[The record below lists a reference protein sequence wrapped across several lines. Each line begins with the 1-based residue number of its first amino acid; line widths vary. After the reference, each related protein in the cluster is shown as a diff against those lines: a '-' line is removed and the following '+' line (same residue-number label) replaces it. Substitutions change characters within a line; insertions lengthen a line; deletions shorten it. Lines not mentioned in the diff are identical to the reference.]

1 MIEMN
6 LQKLTK
12 KQLIDHINS
21 LNTTITK
28 LQSELRVSET
38 SDIPNQVSQLGHI
51 LDNSLNEIL
60 IFDAETF
67 KFVFTNQSARNN
79 LGYSA
84 SEFYDMTP
92 LDINPELTPESAE
105 KLVEPLLN
113 DEQSR
118 LNFETALKR
127 KDGSIYPVYV
137 VLQLS
142 TFNGQKVF
150 VANKI
155 DITEQKKAIQNVT
168 QLGNILD
175 NSLNEILIFDSE
187 TFKFVFVNDSARS
200 NLGYTSEEFYN
211 MTPLDINPELTPE
224 SAEQLVQP
232 LLSGE
237 ESRLSFET
245 ALKRKDGSIY
255 PVYVLLQLSKYN
267 NRKVFVANKIDIT
280 EQKKALDE
288 LQKSERKYK
297 ALYEDNPSMYFT
309 VSEKGI
315 VISVNKFGAEQLLG
329 YRPDELIGKPVL
341 NVFYEEDKEAVN
353 EQFSLCLNKPGKIV
367 NWEFRKVKKDGT
379 VIWVKES
386 ARVVE
391 KSSGQTVVLIVC
403 DDITEYK
410 KLVEQATQLGEILD
424 SSLNEIYIFDPGTL
438 NLIFVNEGARKNL
451 GYTLDELTSMNALDI
466 KPNITVEDITALVN
480 PLVNGKTDILVFETE
495 YQRKNGTLYPVEVY
509 LQISQFNGQ
518 DVFLANI
525 IDVTERKKAQEDLR
539 ISEERYRVLHDQS
552 PIGIC
557 VIDKDLRII
566 QTNHKMVEMFES
578 THYKV
583 IGLDLNKLKDK
594 SFVPIISE
602 AFDGK
607 SGKTD
612 ALYSATTSSAFKWLS
627 VSSAPIRDTEG
638 KVLYVICVVED
649 ISEMKKAQEALEA
662 SEQQLRLIADG
673 LPVFISYVSKD
684 LHYEYVNKYHE
695 TWFNTDI
702 KDIIGRHIKDLH
714 GNKTFSLLESYFRKV
729 LSGYEEEVEH
739 SVLHPEM
746 GERFIS
752 AKLIPHKSQEG
763 ILGFYVLATDITD
776 RKKHEEELLHTQKM
790 DSIGL
795 LAGGLAHDFNNYLTS
810 ILGNIALAKLDVPD
824 ENPAY
829 IRLENTEKAC
839 IRAKNITQQL
849 LTFSKGGEPVKE
861 PLDLAELI
869 TETAEFSARGS
880 TSKCKFDIQPDLW
893 KIEADKGQ
901 IAQVINNLVINSI
914 QSMPNGGLIT
924 ISAMNIADSTNEDHI
939 LLEILDTGIGIED
952 NHLNK
957 VFDPYFTTKQSGSG
971 LGLTTVYSIIKKHGG
986 TIDIR
991 SLVGRGTKISI
1002 TLPAINS
1009 MSDKATS
1016 KRINGIS
1023 KYSGRVLVMD
1033 DDDEVRDAL
1042 CNILRKLGFEIDH
1055 AKDGAQTIQ
1064 KYEKALNNGTIYDLV
1079 ILDLTVS
1086 GGMGGKET
1094 ILRLKEIDPNIN
1106 ALICSGYSND
1116 PVMSEFENF
1125 GFKGVIK
1132 KPYTIDDLKATLDS
1146 ALLK

>member
-21 LNTTITK
+21 LNTTIGK
-28 LQSELRVSET
+28 LQSELRVSED
-38 SDIPNQVSQLGHI
+38 SDIPDQVSQLGHI

-84 SEFYDMTP
+84 KEFYDMTP
-92 LDINPELTPESAE
+92 LDINPELTPESAD
-105 KLVEPLLN
+105 KLVEPLLSG
-113 DEQSR
+113 EKSR
-118 LNFETALKR
+118 LNFETALRR

-155 DITEQKKAIQNVT
+155 DITEQKKA
-168 QLGNILD
+168 
-175 NSLNEILIFDSE
+175 
-187 TFKFVFVNDSARS
+187 
-200 NLGYTSEEFYN
+200 
-211 MTPLDINPELTPE
+211 
-224 SAEQLVQP
+224 
-232 LLSGE
+232 
-237 ESRLSFET
+237 
-245 ALKRKDGSIY
+245 
-255 PVYVLLQLSKYN
+255 
-267 NRKVFVANKIDIT
+267 
-280 EQKKALDE
+280 LDE

-297 ALYEDNPSMYFT
+297 ALYDDNPSMYFT
-309 VSEKGI
+309 VSEKGV
-315 VISVNKFGAEQLLG
+315 VISVNKFGAEQLG
-329 YRPDELIGKPVL
+329 YKPDELIGKPVL
-341 NVFYEEDKEAVN
+341 NVFYEEDKEAVK

-367 NWEFRKVKKDGT
+367 NWEFRKIKKDGT

-391 KSSGQTVVLIVC
+391 KSSGQIVVLIVC
-403 DDITEYK
+403 DDITEHK

-451 GYTLDELTSMNALDI
+451 GYTLDELTCMNALDI
-466 KPNITVEDITALVN
+466 KPKISAEDITALVK

-495 YQRKNGTLYPVEVY
+495 HQRKNGSLYPVEVY

-525 IDVTERKKAQEDLR
+525 IDVTERKKAQEALR

-566 QTNHKMVEMFES
+566 QTNHRMVEMFES
-578 THYKV
+578 THDKV

-602 AFDGK
+602 AFEGK
-607 SGKTD
+607 MGKTD
-612 ALYSATTSSAFKWLS
+612 ALYSATTSSAYKWLS
-627 VSSAPIRDTEG
+627 VSSAPIRNTEG
-638 KVLYVICVVED
+638 KVIYVICVVED

-673 LPVFISYVSKD
+673 LPVFISYVSKN
-684 LHYEYVNKYHE
+684 LRYEYVNKYYE
-695 TWFNTDI
+695 TWFDTDI
-702 KDIIGRHIKDLH
+702 KDIIGKHIRDLH
-714 GNKTFSLLESYFRKV
+714 GNKTFSLLENYFKKV
-729 LSGYEEEVEH
+729 LSGSEQEVEH

-752 AKLIPHKSQEG
+752 AKFIPHESQEE

-810 ILGNIALAKLDVPD
+810 ILGNIALAKIAVPKD
-824 ENPAY
+824 NDAY

-839 IRAKNITQQL
+839 TRAKNITQQL

-869 TETAEFSARGS
+869 RETAEFSSRGS
-880 TSKCKFDIQPDLW
+880 TSKCNFDIQPDLW

-924 ISAMNIADSTNEDHI
+924 ISAMNKTDSTNGNHI

-991 SLVGRGTKISI
+991 SLIGRGTKISI

-1009 MSDKATS
+1009 MSEKTTP

-1023 KYSGRVLVMD
+1023 KYSGKVLVMD

-1042 CNILRKLGFEIDH
+1042 CNILSKLGFKIQQT
-1055 AKDGAQTIQ
+1055 KDGAQTIQ
-1064 KYEKALNNGTIYDLV
+1064 EYQKALNNGNIYDLV
-1079 ILDLTVS
+1079 ILDLTVP

-1094 ILRLKEIDPNIN
+1094 IIKLKEIDPNIN

-1132 KPYTIDDLKATLDS
+1132 KPYTIDDLKTTLDS
-1146 ALLK
+1146 VLLK